1 MIITRNFAVYY
12 SKFLSEE
19 SRKPKFFHEKRC
31 SFVRRDVE
39 DRKKVMF
46 R

>member
-1 MIITRNFAVYY
+1 MIITRIFAVYY

-19 SRKPKFFHEKRC
+19 SRKPKFFHERRC